1 MVLIIVMFFLQS
13 PVPIDSNMRNI
24 FDKLDS
30 LVGTSGCIRSAQEVP
45 KIIR

>member
-1 MVLIIVMFFLQS
+1 MPM
-13 PVPIDSNMRNI
+13 DSNMRNI
-24 FDKLDS
+24 LDKLDS